1 MDLTSHLGEDNQAP
15 LKKAQVNNNIKTED
29 INPDNKQ
36 DKKPQE
42 SKAEADEKKP
52 EGE

>member
-1 MDLTSHLGEDNQAP
+1 VKKAHKKEFKRQMDLTSHLGEDNQAP

-36 DKKPQE
+36 DT
-42 SKAEADEKKP
+42 
-52 EGE
+52 